1 MVMSVI
7 EAFEAKKNAY
17 FDYDFNPIDV
27 DDNFPDCI
35 YKSLVGE
42 LYKHVIEYPDAT
54 YCIYYSEQLLGE
66 EWEKLQHDW
75 QRYCPHA

>member
-1 MVMSVI
+1 MAVI

-17 FDYDFNPIDV
+17 FDYDFNEINV
-27 DDNFPDCI
+27 GDNFPDTI

-54 YCIYYSEQLLGE
+54 YCIYYSEQLSGE
-66 EWEKLQHDW
+66 ELKKFIADW
-75 QRYCPHA
+75 QRYCPLA